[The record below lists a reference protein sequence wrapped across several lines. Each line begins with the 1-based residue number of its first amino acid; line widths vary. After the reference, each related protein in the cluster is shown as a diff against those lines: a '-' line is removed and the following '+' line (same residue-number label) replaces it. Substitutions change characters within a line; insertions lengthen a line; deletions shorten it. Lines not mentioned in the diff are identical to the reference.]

1 MAKKVKKEGK
11 IKSENGNNL
20 NFYDFMCFLIFFIL
34 TEKKLNFD
42 ISSNMERLT
51 EGEGQYNWR
60 HDTQHNG
67 TQHNDIPFK
76 KRNTQHDGT

>member
-1 MAKKVKKEGK
+1 M
-11 IKSENGNNL
+11 
-20 NFYDFMCFLIFFIL
+20 

-42 ISSNMERLT
+42 ISSSMERLT

-67 TQHNDIPFK
+67 TQHND
-76 KRNTQHDGT
+76 TQHTILKNAALNVMALNIECHFVDCQL